1 MLKKLILLLFLFPVF
16 VSAQQQLTLQDAI
29 DKALKNNFDI
39 LIAKE
44 NVNQATISNT
54 IGMAGGLPTL
64 GITTSDNN
72 TFSNVHQEYNTGADL
87 NKSNVTGNS
96 INGAISASIP
106 LFNGFKVIA
115 TKEQLDALQTKSELL
130 LNVQIQNTMAAIMV
144 TYFDI
149 VRQENYLSI
158 LNSSLNVSKE
168 KFNIVS
174 SRRNVG
180 MANDADYLQAQID
193 VSSVEQNI
201 QTQKLVIAQAK
212 TDLQQLMG
220 LKEFSD
226 FSVNDSIIVDET
238 LDYNTTIK
246 SLQQN
251 PQFLALNQQIKI
263 NETVVKQ
270 INAQR
275 YPNLKINTSYNFSYA
290 ENQIGSTLVN
300 QSYGPQIGFT
310 LQIPIYNGNQ
320 FKTQQD
326 VARSKITSS
335 TFERDNLLSLYTS
348 DAYKTYL
355 SYQNTLE
362 QLSTQ
367 KANYELSRQLVTIVM
382 KRFEAN
388 MATMLDV
395 KAAQLSFE
403 NSGYMLINL
412 QYAAKASEI
421 ELKRLI
427 YQLK

>member
-1 MLKKLILLLFLFPVF
+1 MIKRYIIILFLIPVF
-16 VSAQQQLTLQDAI
+16 VSAQQQLTMQDAI

-44 NVNQATISNT
+44 NVNQNTISNT
-54 IGMAGGLPTL
+54 IGMAGGLPSVN
-64 GITTSDNN
+64 ITTGDNN
-72 TFSNVHQEYNTGADL
+72 TFSNIHQEYNSCADL

-96 INGAISASIP
+96 INGAITASIP

-130 LNVQIQNTMAAIMV
+130 LNVQIQNTLAAIMV

-168 KFNIVS
+168 KLTIVS
-174 SRRNVG
+174 SRRSVG

-201 QTQKLVIAQAK
+201 QSQKLVIAQAK

-226 FSVNDSIIVDET
+226 FSVNDSIVVDET
-238 LDYNTTIK
+238 LDYNSTIK

-275 YPNLKINTSYNFSYA
+275 YPNFKINTSYNFSYA
-290 ENQIGSTLVN
+290 ENQIGTTIVN

-335 TFERDNLLSLYTS
+335 TYERDNLLSLYTS
-348 DAYKTYL
+348 EAYKTYL

-367 KANYELSRQLVTIVM
+367 KANYDLSRQLVDIVM